1 MFFITL
7 VKEYIL
13 SDAKQKDQ
21 FVRRGCRV
29 HLLTFVCYESR
40 VLRESMKFFVKL
52 LKLNGEVEYF
62 MRELSIVC
70 HL

>member
-21 FVRRGCRV
+21 FVKRGCRV
-29 HLLTFVCYESR
+29 HLLTIVCYESGE
-40 VLRESMKFFVKL
+40 LRETTKLFVKL
-52 LKLNGEVEYF
+52 LKLNGEAEYF
-62 MRELSIVC
+62 ISQY
-70 HL
+70 